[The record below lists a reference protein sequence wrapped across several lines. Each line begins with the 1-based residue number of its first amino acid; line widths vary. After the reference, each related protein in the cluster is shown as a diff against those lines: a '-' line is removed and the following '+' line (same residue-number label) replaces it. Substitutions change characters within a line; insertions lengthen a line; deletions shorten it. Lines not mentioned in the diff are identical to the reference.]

1 MYYAKVAN
9 NNGNDNTNYTNDKA
23 KQPSGT
29 RQKADSAP
37 EGFLAKKRERD
48 FIAIEESHLW
58 GNKTIL
64 KILSLM
70 NTACKST

>member
-9 NNGNDNTNYTNDKA
+9 NNGNDNTNYTNDNKV

-37 EGFLAKKRERD
+37 EGFLAKKRERE
-48 FIAIEESHLW
+48 ISSQ
-58 GNKTIL
+58 L
-64 KILSLM
+64 KSPISGEI
-70 NTACKST
+70 KQS